1 MISRAV
7 MIPNRFSH
15 VEDVLSENP
24 DRSSPEFPDPN
35 PPLKDQPITETTSVR
50 SSLAAQESH
59 HNNLFLSSVPSLSIL
74 ESYDAKVM
82 LGWLFTREIVVEDE
96 LSTCLWLRLGEGNWN
111 EKREFAIL
119 VWLLMS
125 GGNMKMFIEGDAD
138 GLFLKYMHGGI
149 SEK

>member
-1 MISRAV
+1 MT
-7 MIPNRFSH
+7 PNRFSH
-15 VEDVLSENP
+15 VEDVLSESP
-24 DRSSPEFPDPN
+24 DRRSPEFPDPN

-74 ESYDAKVM
+74 ESYDAK
-82 LGWLFTREIVVEDE
+82 LGPELLSREISVEDE
-96 LSTCLWLRLGEGNWN
+96 LSTCLWLKLGEGNWN
-111 EKREFAIL
+111 KKGQFAFPVSL
-119 VWLLMS
+119 RMS

-138 GLFLKYMHGGI
+138 GLFLKYMHGDI

>member
-1 MISRAV
+1 MT
-7 MIPNRFSH
+7 PNRFSH
-15 VEDVLSENP
+15 VEDVLSESP

-74 ESYDAKVM
+74 ESYDAK
-82 LGWLFTREIVVEDE
+82 LGPELLSREISVEDE
-96 LSTCLWLRLGEGNWN
+96 LSTCLWLKLGEGKWN
-111 EKREFAIL
+111 EKREFAYL

-125 GGNMKMFIEGDAD
+125 GGNMKMSIEGDAD

>member
-1 MISRAV
+1 MT
-7 MIPNRFSH
+7 PNRFSH
-15 VEDVLSENP
+15 VEDVLSESP

-50 SSLAAQESH
+50 SSLAVQESH

-74 ESYDAKVM
+74 ESYDAKVES
-82 LGWLFTREIVVEDE
+82 GWLLSREISVEDE

-111 EKREFAIL
+111 EKREFAFP
-119 VWLLMS
+119 VWLRMS
-125 GGNMKMFIEGDAD
+125 GMNMLTVIKGDAD
-138 GLFLKYMHGGI
+138 GLFLLYAHGGI

>member
-1 MISRAV
+1 MT
-7 MIPNRFSH
+7 PNRFSH
-15 VEDVLSENP
+15 VEDVLSESP

-74 ESYDAKVM
+74 ESYDAKVESGF
-82 LGWLFTREIVVEDE
+82 LLDREISVEDE

-111 EKREFAIL
+111 EKRQFAFP
-119 VWLLMS
+119 VWLQMGLMNMITVI
-125 GGNMKMFIEGDAD
+125 GGEAD
-138 GLFLKYMHGGI
+138 GLSLLYAHGGVV
-149 SEK
+149 KK